1 MKIIGTGLS
10 GLVGSRIVEL
20 SPQHQFTDLSLD
32 TGCDIL
38 KPETLEDIFKTNSAE
53 VVLHLA
59 AFTNTN
65 ADPSQAELCRQINV
79 VGTQNIVNLCQKYGK
94 HLIHISTD
102 FVFDGSKAGQYVETD
117 ATCPIEGDTYG
128 QTKCEAEKIAQT
140 VPSTIVRIA
149 YPYRSKFDPKVDL
162 IRKIIGKLQQGQTCT
177 LFTDQITTPTF
188 VDDIAIGLNKIIDKK
203 PVGIYHLVGS
213 SSQSVYDMGKLIASI
228 FGIDQ
233 NLIQPS
239 SIKDITTRQYPA
251 NLALSNQ
258 KFVAKFGFTPK
269 TLTEGLAELKKQL
282 DSTL

>member
-102 FVFDGSKAGQYVETD
+102 FVFDGSKAGQYV
-117 ATCPIEGDTYG
+117 
-128 QTKCEAEKIAQT
+128 
-140 VPSTIVRIA
+140 
-149 YPYRSKFDPKVDL
+149 
-162 IRKIIGKLQQGQTCT
+162 
-177 LFTDQITTPTF
+177 
-188 VDDIAIGLNKIIDKK
+188 
-203 PVGIYHLVGS
+203 
-213 SSQSVYDMGKLIASI
+213 
-228 FGIDQ
+228 
-233 NLIQPS
+233 
-239 SIKDITTRQYPA
+239 
-251 NLALSNQ
+251 
-258 KFVAKFGFTPK
+258 
-269 TLTEGLAELKKQL
+269 
-282 DSTL
+282 